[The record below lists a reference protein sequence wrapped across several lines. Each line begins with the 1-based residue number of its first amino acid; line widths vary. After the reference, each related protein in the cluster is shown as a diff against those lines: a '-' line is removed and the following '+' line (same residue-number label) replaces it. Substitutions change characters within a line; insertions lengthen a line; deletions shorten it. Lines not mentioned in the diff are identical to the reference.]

1 MIIAQISDLHVG
13 GPGELAYGQFDT
25 AQRLVRCIAH
35 LKQQRPAPDVVL
47 ATGDLVD
54 AGRDEE
60 YQRLRGL
67 LAPLPMPVYF
77 IPGNHDDRDALKTAF
92 TEHAYLGPVGEPARY
107 CVEQHPVRLI
117 ALDTTVRGE
126 TGGALDVAQISWLEI
141 QLAAAPRQPTLIFM
155 HHPPFKT
162 GIATMDGIGLDVTS
176 AERLGAAVSRHTQV
190 ELITCG
196 HVHRGIQM
204 RWHGT
209 TASVCPSTAF
219 QYGLNLDGPGL
230 KPSPDEPS
238 AYQLHCWNGAELVT
252 HTVAVGSGA

>member
-1 MIIAQISDLHVG
+1 MIIAQISDLHIG
-13 GPGELAYGQFDT
+13 TEGTLAYGRYDT
-25 AQRLVRCIAH
+25 ALSLSRCVERIQRL
-35 LKQQRPAPDVVL
+35 KPRPAAVL

-54 AGRDEE
+54 AGSDEE
-60 YQRLRGL
+60 YRRLRGL

-92 TEHAYLGPVGEPARY
+92 AEHTYLGPIGEPARY
-107 CVEQHPVRLI
+107 CVEQYPVRLI

-155 HHPPFKT
+155 HHPPFRT
-162 GIATMDGIGLDVTS
+162 GIAKMDEIGLDVTS

-196 HVHRGIQM
+196 HVHRGIQV

-219 QYGLNLDGPGL
+219 QYGLNLEGPGL
-230 KPSPDEPS
+230 KPSPDEPP
-238 AYQLHCWNGAELVT
+238 AYQLHCWNGAQLVT
-252 HTVAVGSGA
+252 HTVAVSPEG